1 MQFKQENSESDWTSI
16 TGFSMLDVFEMASP
30 PSLTLRMDWSRNI
43 KEDFMLVMLQSVTF
57 ETVTSDRAWIDSK
70 EI

>member
-1 MQFKQENSESDWTSI
+1 
-16 TGFSMLDVFEMASP
+16 MLDVFEMASP

-57 ETVTSDRAWIDSK
+57 ETVTSDRA
-70 EI
+70 